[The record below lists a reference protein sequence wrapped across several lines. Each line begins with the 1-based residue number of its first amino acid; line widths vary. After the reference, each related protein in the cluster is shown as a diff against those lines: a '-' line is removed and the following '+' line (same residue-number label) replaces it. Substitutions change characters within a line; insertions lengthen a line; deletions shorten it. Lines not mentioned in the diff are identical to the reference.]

1 MEWTTCVGIRKR
13 KHEVLYDV
21 EGRNTTSPNLALHCG
36 IWEEGCQN
44 SFRV

>member
-13 KHEVLYDV
+13 NHEVLYDV
-21 EGRNTTSPNLALHCG
+21 EGRNTTSTNLTLYCG
-36 IWEEGCQN
+36 ICEEGRQN